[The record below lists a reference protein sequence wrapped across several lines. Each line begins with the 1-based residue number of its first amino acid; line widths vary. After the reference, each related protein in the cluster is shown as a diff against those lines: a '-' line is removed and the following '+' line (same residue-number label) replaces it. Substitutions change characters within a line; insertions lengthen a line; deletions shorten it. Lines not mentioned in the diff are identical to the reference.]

1 MSLAGAT
8 PLVLVG
14 AGKMGGAMLAG
25 WLARGLDSTGV
36 VIVDPSPPEEMRAF
50 IDGRSL
56 RHEAS
61 SPADLKASV
70 LVVAVKPQI
79 MSDVLPSLRPLLTGD
94 TLVVSIAAGTT
105 IASLA
110 EELGATSIVRAMP
123 NTPAQVGR
131 GMTVAVGTNDV
142 SETQRA
148 IVTELLAAIGEVAW
162 VANEADMDAV
172 TAVSGSGPAY
182 VFHLVEA
189 LAAAGRA
196 EGLDADL
203 AMTLA
208 RQTVVGA
215 GELMHQSDLD
225 AATLRRNVTSKGGT
239 TAAALEVLM
248 SEEGLSVLMERAV
261 KAAAERSRELGG

>member
-1 MSLAGAT
+1 MSLAGAE

-25 WLARGLDSTGV
+25 WLARGLDPTGV
-36 VIVDPSPPEEMRAF
+36 VIVDPSPPEDMRIF
-50 IDGRSL
+50 IAERSL
-56 RHEAS
+56 RHET
-61 SPADLKASV
+61 SPPGDVGAAV
-70 LVVAVKPQI
+70 LVVAIKPQ
-79 MSDVLPSLRPLLTGD
+79 MMGDVLPALRRLLTDD

-105 IASLA
+105 IANLA
-110 EELGATSIVRAMP
+110 DGLGAGSIVRAMP

-131 GMTVAVGTNDV
+131 GMTVAVGNGGV
-142 SETQRA
+142 SEAQKTL
-148 IVTELLAAIGEVAW
+148 VSELLATIGEVAW
-162 VANEADMDAV
+162 AGDEADMDAV

-196 EGLDADL
+196 EGLDAGL

-208 RQTVVGA
+208 RQTVTGA
-215 GELMHQSDLD
+215 GELLHQSDLN
-225 AATLRRNVTSKGGT
+225 AAVLRQNVTSKGGT

-248 SEEGLSVLMERAV
+248 SDHGLSELMERAV
-261 KAAAERSRELGG
+261 KAAAQRSRELAG